1 MSSRKPDP
9 AVELAQRMLEVFDSR
24 RSFENVEPPTLH
36 QLGELADPAASP
48 ELILKAATK
57 KVFTDR
63 ISIARM
69 GKKPALNDAVYP
81 KGQLPKPE
89 DSLARRM
96 IAELEAQRRLGGM
109 AYPPT
114 LRRLAELSETRGPE
128 TLIRKAAAASAMAEQ
143 TTVVARSGKNP
154 ILDAPIVFKA
164 DLERDVNALL
174 AGLLRYA
181 LSPVVSKT
189 KKGTTETTAFA
200 PAEAAKRFIPE
211 LRERVE
217 QTLADG
223 IERRELPSEVGW
235 ITVKGKPLL
244 FLTAN
249 VQIAAPRAA
258 SHTGAHEI
266 LAQPAAAAHPG
277 PLHHHQHHHHHH
289 AEQDG
294 HLTPAHHFADEF
306 RTAFESLDRR
316 NGSTN
321 FVKIADLRQA
331 LSHFSRD
338 EFDAG
343 LRALRMDGTFSLDSH
358 EGLHGS
364 LSEDEREAGVR
375 EAGSLLVY
383 ASRR

>member
-9 AVELAQRMLEVFDSR
+9 AVELANKMLEVFDSH
-24 RSFENVEPPTLH
+24 RSFEGAEPPTLH

-96 IAELEAQRRLGGM
+96 ISVLEAQRRLGAM

-114 LRRLAELSETRGPE
+114 LRRLAELSETQGPE
-128 TLIRKAAAASAMAEQ
+128 NLIRKAAAAGAMAER
-143 TTVVARSGKNP
+143 TIVAARSGKNA
-154 ILDAPIVFKA
+154 ILDAPVVFQE
-164 DLERDVNALL
+164 DLERDLRPVR

-200 PAEAAKRFIPE
+200 PAEAARRFIPE

-217 QTLADG
+217 QTVAQG
-223 IERRELPSEVGW
+223 IERRDLPADVGW
-235 ITVKGKPLL
+235 IMVKGKPLL

-249 VQIAAPRAA
+249 VHMAAPTAGSRA
-258 SHTGAHEI
+258 GAHEGH
-266 LAQPAAAAHPG
+266 AHEPAAAGHPASHH
-277 PLHHHQHHHHHH
+277 PHHHPRDGHH
-289 AEQDG
+289 APSHEF
-294 HLTPAHHFADEF
+294 TREF
-306 RTAFESLDRR
+306 RSAFESLDRR

-321 FVKIADLRQA
+321 FVKIADLRQS
-331 LSHFSRD
+331 LSQFTRE

-343 LRALRMDGTFSLDSH
+343 LRELRMDGTFSLDSH

-364 LSEDEREAGVR
+364 LSEDDREAGVR

>member
-9 AVELAQRMLEVFDSR
+9 AVELAQRMLDVFDSR
-24 RSFENVEPPTLH
+24 RSFDDAEPPSLQ

-48 ELILKAATK
+48 ELILKAASK

-63 ISIARM
+63 AAIARM
-69 GKKPALNDAVYP
+69 GKKPAINDAVYP

-96 IAELEAQRRLGGM
+96 ISVLEAQRRLGGL

-128 TLIRKAAAASAMAEQ
+128 NLIRKAAAAGAMGER
-143 TTVVARSGKNP
+143 TTVVARSGKNA
-154 ILDAPIVFKA
+154 ILDAPVVFKD
-164 DLERDVNALL
+164 DLERDLRSIL

-181 LSPVVSKT
+181 LSPVVGKT

-200 PAEAAKRFIPE
+200 PAEAARRFIPE

-217 QTLADG
+217 QSLAEG
-223 IERRELPSEVGW
+223 IERRELPAEVGW
-235 ITVKGKPLL
+235 IMVKGKPLL

-249 VQIAAPRAA
+249 VHMAAPRAEARA
-258 SHTGAHEI
+258 STEEVHAH
-266 LAQPAAAAHPG
+266 QAAGHHG
-277 PLHHHQHHHHHH
+277 PLHHHQRHHEH
-289 AEQDG
+289 DG
-294 HLTPAHHFADEF
+294 HLTPSHDFAREF
-306 RTAFESLDRR
+306 HSAFEALDRR

-331 LSHFSRD
+331 LSQFTRD

-343 LRALRMDGTFSLDSH
+343 LRELRMDGAFSLDSH

-364 LSEDEREAGVR
+364 LSDDEREAGVR

>member
-9 AVELAQRMLEVFDSR
+9 AVELAKKMLEVFNSR
-24 RSFENVEPPTLH
+24 HTYENPEPPSLQ

-57 KVFTDR
+57 KVLTDR

-96 IAELEAQRRLGGM
+96 ISVLEAQRRLGAM

-128 TLIRKAAAASAMAEQ
+128 NLIRKAAAAGAMGER
-143 TTVVARSGKNP
+143 TIVVARSGKNA
-154 ILDAPIVFKA
+154 ILDAPIVFKD
-164 DLERDVNALL
+164 DLERDLRSL
-174 AGLLRYA
+174 MTGLLRYA
-181 LSPVVSKT
+181 LGPVVSKT

-200 PAEAAKRFIPE
+200 PAEVMKRFIPE

-217 QTLADG
+217 PSLADG
-223 IERRELPSEVGW
+223 IERRELPAEVGW

-249 VQIAAPRAA
+249 VHIAAPRAEA
-258 SHTGAHEI
+258 RAGTHEVHAH
-266 LAQPAAAAHPG
+266 QPAAVGHPG
-277 PLHHHQHHHHHH
+277 PLHHHQHHHEH
-289 AEQDG
+289 DG
-294 HLTPAHHFADEF
+294 HLTSSHDFAREF
-306 RTAFESLDRR
+306 RSAFEALDRR

-331 LSHFSRD
+331 LSEFTRD

-343 LRALRMDGTFSLDSH
+343 LRELRMDGTFSLDSH

>member
-9 AVELAQRMLEVFDSR
+9 AIELAQKMLDVFDSR
-24 RSFENVEPPTLH
+24 RSFEGAEPPSLQ
-36 QLGELADPAASP
+36 QLGELADPAASA

-69 GKKPALNDAVYP
+69 GKKPAINDAVYP

-96 IAELEAQRRLGGM
+96 ISVLEAQRRLGGM

-128 TLIRKAAAASAMAEQ
+128 NLIRKAAAAGAMGERTIVA
-143 TTVVARSGKNP
+143 ARSGKNA
-154 ILDAPIVFKA
+154 ILDAPVVFKD
-164 DLERDVNALL
+164 DLERDLRSIL

-211 LRERVE
+211 LRERIE
-217 QTLADG
+217 HSLTEG
-223 IERRELPSEVGW
+223 IKRRDLPAEVGW
-235 ITVKGKPLL
+235 ITVKGKPLI

-249 VQIAAPRAA
+249 VHIAAPRTEAQA
-258 SHTGAHEI
+258 GADEI
-266 LAQPAAAAHPG
+266 HAHAPAAAGHRG
-277 PLHHHQHHHHHH
+277 PLHHHHHQHHHEH
-289 AEQDG
+289 DG
-294 HLTPAHHFADEF
+294 HLTPSHDFAREF
-306 RTAFESLDRR
+306 HSAFEALDRR

-321 FVKIADLRQA
+321 FVKIADLRRS
-331 LSHFSRD
+331 LSQFTRD

-343 LRALRMDGTFSLDSH
+343 LRELRMDGTFSLDSH

-364 LSEDEREAGVR
+364 LSDDEREAGVR

>member
-9 AVELAQRMLEVFDSR
+9 AVELAQKMLEVFDSR
-24 RSFENVEPPTLH
+24 RSFEAAEPPSLR

-48 ELILKAATK
+48 ELILKAASK

-63 ISIARM
+63 AAIARM
-69 GKKPALNDAVYP
+69 GKKPAINDAVYP

-89 DSLARRM
+89 DSLGRRM
-96 IAELEAQRRLGGM
+96 ISVLEAQRRLGGM

-114 LRRLAELSETRGPE
+114 LRRLAELSENHGPE
-128 TLIRKAAAASAMAEQ
+128 NLIRKAAAAGAMGER
-143 TTVVARSGKNP
+143 TVVVARSGKNA
-154 ILDAPIVFKA
+154 ILDAPIVFKD
-164 DLERDVNALL
+164 DLEGDLRSIQ

-189 KKGTTETTAFA
+189 KKGTTETSAFA
-200 PAEAAKRFIPE
+200 PAEAARRFIPE
-211 LRERVE
+211 LRERIE
-217 QTLADG
+217 RSLAEG
-223 IERRELPSEVGW
+223 IERRELPAEVGW

-249 VQIAAPRAA
+249 VHIATPRAEARA
-258 SHTGAHEI
+258 STPEVHAH
-266 LAQPAAAAHPG
+266 QPAAAGHHG
-277 PLHHHQHHHHHH
+277 PLHHHQHHHEH
-289 AEQDG
+289 DG
-294 HLTPAHHFADEF
+294 HLTPSHDFAREF
-306 RTAFESLDRR
+306 RSAFEAIDRR

-321 FVKIADLRQA
+321 FVKIADLRRA
-331 LSHFSRD
+331 LSQFTRE

-343 LRALRMDGTFSLDSH
+343 LRELRMDGTFSLDSH
-358 EGLHGS
+358 EGLHGT
-364 LSEDEREAGVR
+364 LSENEREAGMR

>member
-9 AVELAQRMLEVFDSR
+9 AVELAQKMLDVFDSR
-24 RSFENVEPPTLH
+24 RSFEGAEPPSLQ
-36 QLGELADPAASP
+36 QLGELADPTASP

-57 KVFTDR
+57 KIFTDR
-63 ISIARM
+63 ASIARM
-69 GKKPALNDAVYP
+69 GRKPALNDAVYP

-96 IAELEAQRRLGGM
+96 ISVLEAQRRLGGM

-128 TLIRKAAAASAMAEQ
+128 TLIRKAAAAGEMAER
-143 TTVVARSGKNP
+143 TIVTARSGKNA
-154 ILDAPIVFKA
+154 ILDAPVVLKD
-164 DLERDVNALL
+164 DLERDIRSLQS
-174 AGLLRYA
+174 GLLGYT

-200 PAEAAKRFIPE
+200 PAEAVKRFIPE
-211 LRERVE
+211 LRERIE
-217 QTLADG
+217 RALAEG
-223 IERRELPSEVGW
+223 IERRELPTEVGW
-235 ITVKGKPLL
+235 IMVKGKPLL

-249 VQIAAPRAA
+249 VHIAAPRAEA
-258 SHTGAHEI
+258 RAGTHESHAHE
-266 LAQPAAAAHPG
+266 PAAAAHHG
-277 PLHHHQHHHHHH
+277 PVHHHRHHH
-289 AEQDG
+289 EQDG
-294 HLTPAHHFADEF
+294 HLTPSHDFAREF
-306 RTAFESLDRR
+306 RSAFEALDRR

-331 LSHFSRD
+331 LARFTRE

-343 LRALRMDGTFSLDSH
+343 LRELRMDGTFSLDSH

-364 LSEDEREAGVR
+364 LSDDEREAGVR